1 MVTHMSD
8 AETTGLRTLVVGID
22 GVCSSILDPLIDD
35 GVVPTIES
43 IQADGA
49 VAPLESQL
57 PPWTPS
63 AWPSIYTGKNPGK
76 HGVYDFLQFDG
87 YDWDVANRSTVKARA
102 IWELLSLQG
111 YESVVVNVPVTHP
124 PRESDATV
132 VPGYMAPEAPDC
144 HPPGTLEELT
154 DELGEYR
161 LYAESRYSE
170 ASKAERLDSYNTLT
184 RMRGE
189 AFRYLL
195 DDREP
200 AFGFVQFQQ
209 TDTVYHEYPN
219 DEDVIRSVYR
229 TVDEEIGKILDA
241 CDPELLLVVSD
252 HGLGPMDREFRVNEF
267 LRDREYVETTAGD
280 GGMPSWSS
288 LAETHLQNGENTDS
302 GSSAAERAV
311 ELAASVG
318 LTSQRLATVVRRL
331 GLEEQVLKIVPSD
344 VVRAG
349 SERVDFADSQ
359 AYMRSRTEMGV
370 RLNVAG
376 REPEG
381 IVGEDEYESV
391 REELIETLQS
401 VRTPTG
407 ELCFEQVLPREA
419 VFDGPYVEDAPDIVI
434 VPASFNQY
442 LSASLRGNW
451 FDEPTEPWEH
461 KRHGIVMAAGP
472 DIDPA
477 TDTAGHIFD
486 VAPTILASFGLGVDR
501 EMDGDPLPVVSP
513 TGRRSY
519 PPFEPDQAVSTDD
532 EAVEQRLTDLGYLE

>member
-1 MVTHMSD
+1 MSR
-8 AETTGLRTLVVGID
+8 AESTDLRTLVVGID
-22 GVCSSILDPLIDD
+22 GVCSSVLDPLIDD
-35 GVVPTIES
+35 GLLPTVES
-43 IQADGA
+43 IQNEGA

-87 YDWDVANRSTVKARA
+87 YDWDVVNRSTVKAHA
-102 IWELLSLQG
+102 IWELLSIEG

-124 PRESDATV
+124 PRDSNATV

-144 HPPGTLEELT
+144 QPSGVFEELI

-161 LYAESRYSE
+161 LYADSRYSE
-170 ASKAERLDSYNTLT
+170 ASKAERLDNYNSLT

-195 DDREP
+195 ADRDP
-200 AFGFVQFQQ
+200 DFGFVQFQQ
-209 TDTVYHEYPN
+209 TDTVYHEYPD
-219 DEDVIRSVYR
+219 DEDVVRSVYR
-229 TVDEEIGKILDA
+229 TVDEEIGKILEM
-241 CDPELLLVVSD
+241 CDPDLLLVVSD
-252 HGLGPMDREFRVNEF
+252 HGLGPMDREFRVNEY
-267 LRDREYVETTAGD
+267 LEDRGYVETTAGD

-288 LAETHLQNGENTDS
+288 LAETHLQNGNDTTDS
-302 GSSAAERAV
+302 ASSTAERAV

-318 LTSQRLATVVRRL
+318 LTSQRLAAIVRRL
-331 GLEEQVLKIVPSD
+331 RLEKQVLKIVPSD

-359 AYMRSRTEMGV
+359 AYMRSRTEMGI
-370 RLNVAG
+370 RLNVED
-376 REPEG
+376 REPDG
-381 IVGEDEYESV
+381 VVSDDEYESV
-391 REELIETLQS
+391 RDELIETLQS

-434 VPASFNQY
+434 VPASFSQY
-442 LSASLRGNW
+442 LSASLRGEW

-461 KRHGIVMAAGP
+461 KRNGIVMAAGP
-472 DIDPA
+472 DIDPS

-519 PPFEPDQAVSTDD
+519 PPFEPDKAVSTDD
-532 EAVEQRLTDLGYLE
+532 EAVEQRLADLGYLE